1 MDKFPGL
8 DDSLVHQEM
17 PTLFD
22 TQSQPHPPIS
32 FSISRSATAV
42 ILYVQVAMP
51 LGIVH

>member
-1 MDKFPGL
+1 MHNFPGL

-22 TQSQPHPPIS
+22 THSQPHPPIF

-51 LGIVH
+51 SRIVH